1 MKAFV
6 RVAASLMAA
15 IFFVGAIPASA
26 AVVQGTFEGV
36 VTFAS
41 DPGEAA
47 FGRDP
52 ASWLGKTVTGTF
64 RYDIEAVPA
73 IDDNPDPSRWNYV
86 LPGGGEWIEM
96 RATIDGVEFT
106 AVRPG
111 EFISGNVQIWDDTFG
126 SGDWFSVQA
135 AGGNIGRQVVVFD
148 AFGPSSL
155 FSYSG
160 GDGSFSF
167 DFDLAAG
174 AFGRGLIEDLYDPN
188 GIVERHGVIR
198 FQLTRISFGR
208 SPEQI
213 INDLSATVSGKNASL
228 RRTVENVR
236 TYYDAGDI
244 VAACAQLDLLES
256 QVGAFSR
263 WTPGGCEPWPWR
275 RCYRAVPPILS
286 PAEAQQIIA
295 DTAEL
300 KDALGCE

>member
-6 RVAASLMAA
+6 RVAASPLAA
-15 IFFVGAIPASA
+15 IFFVGAVPASA

-36 VTFAS
+36 VNFAS

-111 EFISGNVQIWDDTFG
+111 EFISGNVQIWDDSFG

-148 AFGPSSL
+148 AFGPPSL

-167 DFDLAAG
+167 DFDPAAG

-188 GIVERHGVIR
+188 GVVERHGVIR
-198 FQLTRISFGR
+198 FQLTALSFGR
-208 SPEQI
+208 TAGQI
-213 INDLSATVSGKNASL
+213 IDDLADTVSAKNASL
-228 RRTVENVR
+228 RRTVQNIQ
-236 TYYDAGDI
+236 TYYDAGDA
-244 VAACAQLDLLES
+244 VATCAQLDLLES
-256 QVGAFSR
+256 QVAAFSR
-263 WTPGGCEPWPWR
+263 WTPSRCEFWPR
-275 RCYRAVPPILS
+275 SRCYPASPPILS
-286 PAEAQQIIA
+286 PSEAQQILA